1 MFKFRSWVQA
11 GVVALCCWGGAASA
25 LQVQFTAVDVV
36 DTTPGSD
43 AWRYDYVASG
53 AFAEFQGFTLIYDR
67 AAYAGLSLTAP
78 PAASA
83 FDPTLAQPDMGLG
96 VDGLLS
102 LTAQRSIGA
111 GESFAFSVG
120 FVHLGVGKPGSQ
132 PFELFAD
139 DFSITGGGITSA
151 VPEPATTALMLV
163 GLMALG
169 LRARRH

>member
-1 MFKFRSWVQA
+1 MSKFRSLVQA
-11 GVVALCCWGGAASA
+11 SVFALCCFGGAASA
-25 LQVQFTAVDVV
+25 MQVQFTAVDVV
-36 DTTPGSD
+36 DTTPGTD
-43 AWRYDYVASG
+43 AWRYDYVVSG
-53 AFAEFQGFTLIYDR
+53 AFAEFEGFTLLYDR
-67 AAYAGLSLTAP
+67 AAYAGLILTGP

-83 FDPTLAQPDMGLG
+83 FDAALAQPDIGLG

-102 LTAQRSIGA
+102 LTAQRSLGA
-111 GESFAFSVG
+111 AESFSFSVG
-120 FVHLGVGKPGSQ
+120 FAHLGGGKPGSQ
-132 PFELFAD
+132 PFELFAA